1 MAGFSFWMWPH
12 SHRCTIKLR
21 CSIRFMAGI
30 LLLLANCLQGA
41 RSELFLAND
50 DLGAKWEWGNTE
62 GSVHLLSFFSLEHYF
77 CPFLFPLF
85 NFELIFLQLLRKCPE
100 RRLGAG
106 EKDAEEI
113 KIQPFFKVGTC
124 FIPLLYFLCLSWER
138 FVLCWYWGLFSFVIR
153 VFLVS
158 VAPHCSIQEHVFQ
171 VLLEMTSPKSVFWDL
186 YASRASLFLI
196 VLLLCTNVPDFR
208 DMNKHSF

>member
-41 RSELFLAND
+41 WSELFLAND

-77 CPFLFPLF
+77 YPFLFALF

-124 FIPLLYFLCLSWER
+124 FIPLPYFVVFELRAICSLLVLRLIFLCYQGILSFCCTSLLHSGTCVSSLAWNDIPQVC
-138 FVLCWYWGLFSFVIR
+138 FLGSLCFHSQFISDR
-153 VFLVS
+153 
-158 VAPHCSIQEHVFQ
+158 A
-171 VLLEMTSPKSVFWDL
+171 
-186 YASRASLFLI
+186 ASMYK
-196 VLLLCTNVPDFR
+196 CTWL
-208 DMNKHSF
+208 